1 MNYSLLKFFELE
13 ICLIMSWNRKRVNK
27 SKMKSKP
34 AKEVVHKLV
43 IKSEIATSISKSIDD
58 SKMILNEI
66 KKDFLDLK
74 NDLAIR
80 SSRMTQLEN
89 NLALDSR
96 NNGRGH
102 NSNLSTHC
110 LQSVPSTRKASALF
124 NLIYSRYDKSFNEFD
139 YFLVIKI

>member
-1 MNYSLLKFFELE
+1 
-13 ICLIMSWNRKRVNK
+13 
-27 SKMKSKP
+27 MKSKP
-34 AKEVVHKLV
+34 TKEVVHKLV

-96 NNGRGH
+96 NNDLGH
-102 NSNLSTHC
+102 NRNLSTHC
-110 LQSVPSTRKASALF
+110 LQSVSSTRKASALF
-124 NLIYSRYDKSFNEFD
+124 NLIYSRYDKRFNALDF
-139 YFLVIKI
+139 FFFAH

>member
-1 MNYSLLKFFELE
+1 
-13 ICLIMSWNRKRVNK
+13 
-27 SKMKSKP
+27 MKSKST
-34 AKEVVHKLV
+34 KEVVHKLV

-102 NSNLSTHC
+102 NNNLSTHC
-110 LQSVPSTRKASALF
+110 LHSVSSTRKASALF
-124 NLIYSRYDKSFNEFD
+124 NLIYSR
-139 YFLVIKI
+139 